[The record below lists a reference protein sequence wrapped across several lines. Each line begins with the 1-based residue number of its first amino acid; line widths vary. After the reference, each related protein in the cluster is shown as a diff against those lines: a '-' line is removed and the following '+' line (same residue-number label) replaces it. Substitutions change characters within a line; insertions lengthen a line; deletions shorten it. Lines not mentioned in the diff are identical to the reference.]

1 MKKARMLAKISLK
14 YWLHHKRRFFTL
26 MLALVLG
33 VSALCCTAL
42 LVRSEKDAVLESELY
57 LLGNFDIQILGASK
71 DTVEKLRK
79 DENVIAIGAQYELG
93 YVKTDTGA
101 QGYCAALEDKE
112 AEDICHMTCLRGR
125 YPEKE
130 DEVTMDVGT
139 AKSLGVMPY
148 PDEKVTL
155 SLYSPDDKKLAE
167 KEYTLV
173 GVFEGENTGYQG
185 EQPDGKWLRCPFH
198 LLGTDHHTPSVY
210 FHISQNEIFKSNN
223 ITMFVQTDVDDPYVV
238 CQSANALTK
247 DFLQFSIDNGRRY
260 AYSYTLG
267 INGVSSLIWEKYGGS
282 TPSNIEAAMKNG
294 DTIKDFY
301 SQFIMPLLTVM
312 IFIIIILSVV
322 GLTRNIIKDK
332 QENFAVLRSLG
343 LEKRHLIGYIFCDF
357 TVTALICIGIG
368 LGLGSAA
375 HIGLINFLN
384 GAFDLKLNYGFD
396 CVKYVNEVTYNPYLL
411 SVVTILICVEVSVL
425 IAIFSFRGKTPVQM
439 FAEGKPRRRRFHRA
453 KAAGRYRSW
462 KWLLVRRIKLRNLR
476 IAVISIIVM
485 SVALT
490 GYTYFQAFADRQN
503 NELYWE
509 KKNSGLDYWD
519 YSAKTGDGNRY
530 LFGIENHHENGVT
543 VSDYQKL
550 KEQDFVD
557 DSFALAAVSSTRLS
571 FAQGA
576 LDDKAQRD
584 FKKFELKKYADTDVE
599 NAHEFDIAQKESE
612 EAMIEKIGYKKT
624 DLIYACPSVAL
635 FDDALDELDK
645 FVVDGKI
652 DKQKLKDGSEVLLVM
667 DITNKI
673 KFEKLFKAG
682 DKLPLSDVVLNEKEE
697 KIDFNNLNVDELGEP
712 AYQKKVKN
720 YAGEEAEER
729 SYAIGKRK
737 DIDVKIGAV
746 LILDLDVAHK
756 YMAEAAGGD
765 CGLNVFCAPES
776 FKAWGIGERNLSQVY
791 MKLTGE
797 SEITRADVYWYSLMA
812 GARGVETNST
822 AEISAKMDRGK
833 KKIMCVYYSMIVI
846 VTLTA
851 AVMIAITLYT
861 DIRMR
866 SRKFAMLRACGMTTR
881 QIMFMIW
888 RQNIVYPI
896 IGGVCAVFPVKWCQM
911 FLEYVQD
918 KIVSGEWIAENGS
931 WKHEWAYDVPFNYNL
946 FDYNVKRTLMIIFA
960 VYVVIMLLV
969 TLPQMRF
976 IRKQSIVQEIERSSF

>member
-1 MKKARMLAKISLK
+1 ML
-14 YWLHHKRRFFTL
+14 
-26 MLALVLG
+26 
-33 VSALCCTAL
+33 
-42 LVRSEKDAVLESELY
+42 
-57 LLGNFDIQILGASK
+57 
-71 DTVEKLRK
+71 
-79 DENVIAIGAQYELG
+79 
-93 YVKTDTGA
+93 
-101 QGYCAALEDKE
+101 
-112 AEDICHMTCLRGR
+112 
-125 YPEKE
+125 
-130 DEVTMDVGT
+130 
-139 AKSLGVMPY
+139 
-148 PDEKVTL
+148 
-155 SLYSPDDKKLAE
+155 
-167 KEYTLV
+167 
-173 GVFEGENTGYQG
+173 
-185 EQPDGKWLRCPFH
+185 
-198 LLGTDHHTPSVY
+198 
-210 FHISQNEIFKSNN
+210 
-223 ITMFVQTDVDDPYVV
+223 VQTDADDPYVV
-238 CQSANALTK
+238 YQSANAFST
-247 DFLQFSIDNGRRY
+247 DYMYYSIDNGRQF
-260 AYSYTLG
+260 AYSYTMGLG
-267 INGVSSLIWEKYGGS
+267 QRIWEKYDGN
-282 TPSNIEAAMKNG
+282 TPSNIEKAIENG

-312 IFIIIILSVV
+312 IFVIIILSVV

-425 IAIFSFRGKTPVQM
+425 IATFSFRRKTPVQM
-439 FAEGKPRRRRFHRA
+439 FAQGRAKRRRWHRA
-453 KAAGRYRSW
+453 KPAGRYRSW
-462 KWLLVRRIKLRNLR
+462 IFLLIRRIKLRNVR
-476 IAVISIIVM
+476 IAVVSVIVM

-503 NELYWE
+503 NDLYWE

-584 FKKFELKKYADTDVE
+584 FKKFELKKYADTDTE

-612 EAMIEKIGYKKT
+612 EAMIEKIGYDKT

-673 KFEKLFKAG
+673 KFEKTFKAG

-720 YAGEEAEER
+720 YEGNETEER

-737 DIDVKIGAV
+737 DINVKIGAV

-776 FKAWGIGERNLSQVY
+776 FKAWGVGERNLSQVY

-797 SEITRADVYWYSLMA
+797 SQITKADVY
-812 GARGVETNST
+812 
-822 AEISAKMDRGK
+822 
-833 KKIMCVYYSMIVI
+833 
-846 VTLTA
+846 
-851 AVMIAITLYT
+851 
-861 DIRMR
+861 
-866 SRKFAMLRACGMTTR
+866 
-881 QIMFMIW
+881 
-888 RQNIVYPI
+888 
-896 IGGVCAVFPVKWCQM
+896 
-911 FLEYVQD
+911 
-918 KIVSGEWIAENGS
+918 
-931 WKHEWAYDVPFNYNL
+931 
-946 FDYNVKRTLMIIFA
+946 
-960 VYVVIMLLV
+960 
-969 TLPQMRF
+969 
-976 IRKQSIVQEIERSSF
+976 